1 VRRLLRRLLRR
12 PTRPRTLRARLLVA
26 LVALLATVSAVIGLV
41 SVVAL
46 DRFLLGRLDDQLT
59 FAVTRSKTAFNRP
72 PANAYFPDRP
82 PAGNG
87 VLKRPQG
94 RPDPP
99 PFLYAPGQAEG
110 TLGMSVDRGTGKVQ
124 AGILDSSGE
133 SQDLTAQQQAVLRA
147 VPIDERPHSVDLG
160 GIAGDY
166 RVVAL
171 RSAKGDLIVTGLPL
185 RGVHATVYRLAGV
198 AAGVGLAGLLL
209 AAFLGAAIM
218 TRALRPL
225 ERVAATATRVT
236 RRPLDRGEV
245 SLADRVPGA
254 DTDPRTE
261 VGQVGAALNRLLGH
275 VAGALAVRHASE
287 ARVRRF
293 VADASHELRTPLA
306 SIRGYAELTRR
317 SGTEVPPDVAHAL
330 RRIESESLRMTD
342 LVEDLLLLA
351 RLDDVGV
358 GGGETSTGRPLE
370 LEPVDLSALLVDAVS
385 DAHAAGPG
393 HLWRLRLPDDAAIV
407 DGDAARLHQVVA
419 NLLGNARVHTP
430 PGTDVLVELWLAG
443 RTAIVEIADSGPGI
457 PASLLPEV
465 FERFARGDGSRS
477 RAAGSTGLGLSI
489 VSAVVTAHGGEVTV
503 TSRPGRTSFRVTL
516 PLCAADPAEP
526 AEPEAPGAVAAG
538 EPDLDA
544 APRPAPGAL
553 TNL

>member
-1 VRRLLRRLLRR
+1 VRR

-26 LVALLATVSAVIGLV
+26 LVALLAAVSAVIGLV

-46 DRFLLGRLDDQLT
+46 DHFLMGRLDDQLT
-59 FAVTRSKTAFNRP
+59 FAVTRSKAAF
-72 PANAYFPDRP
+72 DRP
-82 PAGNG
+82 PPTGYVPYRPRAGNG
-87 VLKRPQG
+87 VLKGPQG

-99 PFLYAPGQAEG
+99 PFLSAPGQAEG
-110 TLGMSVDRGTGKVQ
+110 TLGMSVDHGTGWVR
-124 AGILDSSGE
+124 AGVLDSSGKT
-133 SQDLTAQQQAVLRA
+133 QPLTAGQQALLRA
-147 VPIDERPHSVDLG
+147 VPVDEHPHSVDLG
-160 GIAGDY
+160 GNAGDY

-171 RSAKGDLIVTGLPL
+171 RTSKGDLIVTGLPL
-185 RGVHATVYRLAGV
+185 GGVHATVYRLAGV
-198 AAGVGLAGLLL
+198 ATGVGLAGLLL
-209 AAFLGAAIM
+209 AAVLGAAIM

-225 ERVAATATRVT
+225 ERVATTATRVT

-245 SLADRVPGA
+245 SLADRVPDA

-317 SGTEVPPDVAHAL
+317 TGTQVPPDLAHAL

-358 GGGETSTGRPLE
+358 GGGETSTGRPLDRG
-370 LEPVDLSALLVDAVS
+370 PVDLSALLVDAVS
-385 DAHAAGPG
+385 DAHAAGPD
-393 HLWRLRLPDDAAIV
+393 HRWRLRLPDHAATV

-430 PGTDVLVELWLAG
+430 PGTDVLVELRIAG
-443 RTAIVEIADSGPGI
+443 ERPGVPSGVAVVEVTDAGPGI

-489 VSAVVTAHGGEVTV
+489 VAAVVAAHDGEVTV
-503 TSRPGRTSFRVTL
+503 TSRPGMTSFRVIL
-516 PLCAADPAEP
+516 PLTRTATGSGTAVATVAAAGSPV
-526 AEPEAPGAVAAG
+526 PEAAH
-538 EPDLDA
+538 EPLSSHTA
-544 APRPAPGAL
+544 S
-553 TNL
+553 